1 MNGTIKN
8 YPQRGGHAAGH
19 VRDTFLSAVE
29 AFSGW
34 KPGEPEPNVE
44 YEMGYETNFI
54 PTSRACTL
62 VWNCTDCVP
71 GGVFNKLKELGAKNR
86 TYAACARAMY
96 SWIRSVAGGDDET
109 LAYWSER

>member
-44 YEMGYETNFI
+44 YEMGYETYFI
-54 PTSRACTL
+54 PISRACTL
-62 VWNCTDCVP
+62 VWNCTDIIP
-71 GGVFNKLKELGAKNR
+71 GGAFRELADLNLDVR
-86 TYAACARAMY
+86 RQTYAACARAMY
-96 SWIRSVAGGDDET
+96 SAIRNET
-109 LAYWSER
+109 TVSSQEVTP